1 FGAKPSPSG
10 WRATTSRLRDWRYPR
25 ASAASSPSRKRPAY
39 HSAATATA
47 ENSGSLRSGPAP
59 GRSGI
64 STPTFRATSR
74 TAVGSSMPI
83 SPENL
88 RDPRAQRAGA
98 FPMDDS
104 KGGKV
109 PQHRG
114 VERSDQGPFGFVAG
128 EPTKVDF
135 RGKLKIGKWGAGS
148 RTFPAGRVARPER
161 GNPLARQGT
170 APCSP
175 LPSFHRPALLLRRGL
190 QLLHRFV
197 LRLHSLFHQTA
208 RFFSRGL
215 IHGRTG

>member
-1 FGAKPSPSG
+1 
-10 WRATTSRLRDWRYPR
+10 
-25 ASAASSPSRKRPAY
+25 
-39 HSAATATA
+39 
-47 ENSGSLRSGPAP
+47 
-59 GRSGI
+59 
-64 STPTFRATSR
+64 
-74 TAVGSSMPI
+74 
-83 SPENL
+83 
-88 RDPRAQRAGA
+88 
-98 FPMDDS
+98 MDDS

-114 VERSDQGPFGFVAG
+114 VERSDQGPFGFVAA

-175 LPSFHRPALLLRRGL
+175 LPCFHRPALLLRRGL

-215 IHGRTG
+215 IHGRAGNPERFLDASSRLQQKLPRLLATRPLGLLCLPPQFPRLRRKARPRPLELLPH